1 MKTNV
6 RRRGFTLPE
15 VLVTVTIVAVLA
27 AVVVPA
33 VLNQVD
39 KGDDAAVAQ
48 DIIAIRTALTTF
60 VADTRKFPERITDLG
75 LDVLPTG
82 SDDIDGNDY
91 GSAAAAAYKGP
102 YINIGT
108 SHTSPAGVRFRNSL
122 FLVTNQVCM
131 ADTVIA
137 ATAGAT
143 LDQALQLERL
153 LEATSDATT
162 GVVRWTP
169 SVAAPTDSIVPGTL
183 RVCLVNR
190 G

>member
-1 MKTNV
+1 MNKNV

-48 DIIAIRTALTTF
+48 DAIAIRTALTTF
-60 VADTRKFPERITDLG
+60 VADTRKFPERLTDLG
-75 LDVLPTG
+75 LDVLPTT
-82 SDDIDGNDY
+82 SNDIDGADY
-91 GSAAAAAYKGP
+91 GSAAAAAFKGP

-108 SHTSPAGVRFRNSL
+108 SHTSPSGVRFRNSL
-122 FLVTNQVCM
+122 FLVTNQVCL

-137 ATAGAT
+137 GQAGAT
-143 LDQALQLERL
+143 RAQALQLESL
-153 LEATSDATT
+153 LEATPDSLT
-162 GVVRWTP
+162 GIVRWSP
-169 SVAAPTDSIVPGTL
+169 SVAAVDSIVPGTL

>member
-1 MKTNV
+1 MRTFA

-33 VLNQVD
+33 VLNQIG

-48 DIIAIRTALTTF
+48 DMIAVRTALTTF
-60 VADTRKFPERITDLG
+60 ISDTRKYPESLRDLV
-75 LDVLPTG
+75 LDVLPATNN
-82 SDDIDGNDY
+82 DIDGFDY
-91 GSAAAAAYKGP
+91 GADAAAAFNGP

-122 FLVTNQVCM
+122 FLVTNSVCV
-131 ADTVIA
+131 ADTTIA
-137 ATAGAT
+137 GVAGAT
-143 LDQALQLERL
+143 RAQALQLERA
-153 LEATSDATT
+153 LEATPDSLS

-169 SVAAPTDSIVPGTL
+169 SANADSIVPGTL

-190 G
+190 